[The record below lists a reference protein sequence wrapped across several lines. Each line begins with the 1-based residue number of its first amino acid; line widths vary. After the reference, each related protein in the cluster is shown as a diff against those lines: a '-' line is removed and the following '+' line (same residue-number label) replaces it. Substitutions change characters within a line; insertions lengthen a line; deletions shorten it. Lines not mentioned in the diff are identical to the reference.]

1 MTKYL
6 SFKQAIQVLRVPRV
20 TRSARDSDLFI
31 ELSGTP
37 SRPASTSSCCPSST
51 NLSLR
56 FFPSFSSPLPTPLVL
71 LHFHNDENCR
81 SLNKNERSCLFL
93 SKPPSG
99 ARREEISRVNTRAR
113 LSIFYPTPCYSTF
126 SAHGQNL
133 ASFSYITYISMH

>member
-20 TRSARDSDLFI
+20 TSSARDSDLFI

-56 FFPSFSSPLPTPLVL
+56 FFPPFSSSLPSYFCISTTTKIVDLSIKTNDRVYFSRNHRVGRDERRYLELTHVLVFPFSIQL
-71 LHFHNDENCR
+71 RVTQRSQPTGKILRR
-81 SLNKNERSCLFL
+81 SL
-93 SKPPSG
+93 
-99 ARREEISRVNTRAR
+99 I
-113 LSIFYPTPCYSTF
+113 
-126 SAHGQNL
+126 
-133 ASFSYITYISMH
+133 

>member
-56 FFPSFSSPLPTPLVL
+56 FFSPFSSSLPTPLVCISTTTKIVDL
-71 LHFHNDENCR
+71 SIKTNDRVYFSRNHRVGQDERRYLELTHVLVFPFSIQLRVTQRSQPTGKILRR
-81 SLNKNERSCLFL
+81 SL
-93 SKPPSG
+93 
-99 ARREEISRVNTRAR
+99 I
-113 LSIFYPTPCYSTF
+113 
-126 SAHGQNL
+126 
-133 ASFSYITYISMH
+133 

>member
-56 FFPSFSSPLPTPLVL
+56 FFPLSPPPSQPPSYFCISTTTKIVDLSIKTNDRVYFSRNHRVGRDERRYLELTHVLVFPFSIQLRVTQRSQPTGKILR
-71 LHFHNDENCR
+71 R
-81 SLNKNERSCLFL
+81 SL
-93 SKPPSG
+93 
-99 ARREEISRVNTRAR
+99 I
-113 LSIFYPTPCYSTF
+113 
-126 SAHGQNL
+126 
-133 ASFSYITYISMH
+133 